1 MPVGPFALDRPK
13 PAHWATA
20 YALFATAT
28 GGLFFYKYLD
38 FVARGHQISPLI
50 PLLEEFTGMVGMV
63 IFFPLIHEA
72 AIRFP
77 PIGRHWWR
85 NVPLHVSLLLVISF
99 LHTSFMFGSR
109 RLIWPKVGLGE
120 YDYGEMKVRY
130 FMELANDFSVYL
142 SMLGM
147 IFLYHY
153 FRYSKRQEVDK
164 ARLEASLARAQLQNL
179 RLQIEPHFLFNA
191 MNAISSVVYESPRV
205 ADEMIGRL
213 SDLLRQV
220 LKEDR
225 SQEIPLS
232 EELELVRLYTR
243 VMESR
248 LEDRLQVDI
257 RVEDGG
263 EAALVPQ
270 LVLQPLVENAIKYG
284 INPLT
289 FQVHVEVAA
298 IRQNGHLQITVR
310 DHGPGWPKTAF
321 NEGGIGLRNTEARLS
336 RLYGE
341 DQSLLKSNAQDG
353 GAIVEVRVP
362 FRTGNCPYSTF
373 AG

>member
-1 MPVGPFALDRPK
+1 
-13 PAHWATA
+13 
-20 YALFATAT
+20 
-28 GGLFFYKYLD
+28 
-38 FVARGHQISPLI
+38 
-50 PLLEEFTGMVGMV
+50 
-63 IFFPLIHEA
+63 
-72 AIRFP
+72 
-77 PIGRHWWR
+77 
-85 NVPLHVSLLLVISF
+85 
-99 LHTSFMFGSR
+99 
-109 RLIWPKVGLGE
+109 
-120 YDYGEMKVRY
+120 
-130 FMELANDFSVYL
+130 
-142 SMLGM
+142 MLGM

-191 MNAISSVVYESPRV
+191 LNAISSVVYESPRA

-213 SDLLRQV
+213 SDLLRHV

-257 RVEDGG
+257 SVEKGA

-298 IRQNGHLQITVR
+298 VRLNGHLRITVR
-310 DHGPGWPKTAF
+310 DHGPGWPRTLF
-321 NEGGIGLRNTEARLS
+321 NEGGIGLQNAEHRLRS
-336 RLYGE
+336 LYGAGHA
-341 DQSLLKSNAQDG
+341 LRKSDAEGG
-353 GAIVEVRVP
+353 GAMVEVSVP
-362 FRTGNCPYSTF
+362 FHTVSGRPRDPV

>member
-1 MPVGPFALDRPK
+1 
-13 PAHWATA
+13 
-20 YALFATAT
+20 
-28 GGLFFYKYLD
+28 
-38 FVARGHQISPLI
+38 
-50 PLLEEFTGMVGMV
+50 
-63 IFFPLIHEA
+63 
-72 AIRFP
+72 
-77 PIGRHWWR
+77 
-85 NVPLHVSLLLVISF
+85 
-99 LHTSFMFGSR
+99 
-109 RLIWPKVGLGE
+109 
-120 YDYGEMKVRY
+120 
-130 FMELANDFSVYL
+130 
-142 SMLGM
+142 
-147 IFLYHY
+147 
-153 FRYSKRQEVDK
+153 
-164 ARLEASLARAQLQNL
+164 
-179 RLQIEPHFLFNA
+179 
-191 MNAISSVVYESPRV
+191 
-205 ADEMIGRL
+205 MIGRL
-213 SDLLRQV
+213 SDLLRHV

-257 RVEDGG
+257 RVEKGA

-310 DHGPGWPKTAF
+310 DHGPGWPKTLF
-321 NEGGIGLRNTEARLS
+321 NEGGIGLGNTEGRLS
-336 RLYGE
+336 RLYGG

-362 FRTGNCPYSTF
+362 FRTASGTYSTF